1 MQKMPNGSPARAS
14 FLAAAELF
22 RQGKVREAITQYRT
36 ALRFEGDAY
45 ERAKAYLELARIY
58 RISVRMKNA
67 RLELMRGFEALGLN
81 WPCNS
86 WASLASSC
94 VNPDPMPKPHPD
106 FDRQAR
112 DTKIRF
118 VAELYE
124 EVGLS
129 AYYLRHVPT
138 LLQSIIRVKDICREL
153 GPSRALLNWYG
164 GAACVSSLMGFRKM
178 SLRLIHRCHEVSTRL
193 PDRADIGKA
202 LVWKA
207 LLYDYH
213 GLPVRSAELFE
224 ECLSHYGADLYPFDL
239 RLAAVTLSINYLSRG
254 YYEKALGALTRLT
267 ELYPYFRTQ
276 DADDWSFDS
285 AAWYTLA
292 PKVMLGQMEDVDRM
306 AHAFRSI
313 LTVDKDEKWLLTQFL
328 GHLLIA
334 GRQTGMESSKAEDL
348 ISRFEILGMSARRTH
363 LETSFYWIA
372 AAYIRFDF
380 ALNDKGALR
389 RFRASL
395 KTLGQTPDHPTSRA
409 HYEVLKAGLAWLDG
423 RERSYTKWSEKAAEK
438 ARLHDNRWA
447 FTELSR
453 LQSRIKEAGGF
464 P

>member
-1 MQKMPNGSPARAS
+1 MT
-14 FLAAAELF
+14 AAELF
-22 RQGKVREAITQYRT
+22 RQGKVPLAISQYRK
-36 ALRFEGDAY
+36 ALRVEADFF

-67 RLELMRGFEALGLN
+67 RLELMRSFEAAGLK
-81 WPCNS
+81 WPSNS
-86 WASLASSC
+86 WVSLAASC
-94 VNPDPMPKPHPD
+94 IHPDPMNEPHRD
-106 FDRQAR
+106 FERQPR
-112 DTKIRF
+112 ETKIRI

-129 AYYLRHVPT
+129 AYYLRHIPL
-138 LLQSIIRVKDICREL
+138 LLQSIIRVKGICHEL

-164 GAACVSSLMGFRKM
+164 GAACVWSLIGFRKK
-178 SLRLIHRCHEVSTRL
+178 SLRLIHLCHEVAIQLSSRT
-193 PDRADIGKA
+193 DMGKA

-224 ECLSHYGADLYPFDL
+224 ECLKEYGADLYPFDL

-254 YYEKALGALTRLT
+254 HYENALRALRRLN
-267 ELYPYFRTQ
+267 EPYPYFRTQ

-292 PKVMLGQMEDVDRM
+292 PKVMLGQMEDIDKM

-313 LTVDKDEKWLLTQFL
+313 LSVDKDEKWLLTQFL
-328 GHLLIA
+328 GHLLIV
-334 GRQTGMESSKAEDL
+334 GRQTGMEAGKAEDL
-348 ISRFEILGMSARRTH
+348 IRRFEVLGMSARRSH

-380 ALNDKGALR
+380 AVNDRGALP

-395 KTLGQTPDHPTSRA
+395 KMLGQTPEHPTSRA
-409 HYEVLKAGLAWLDG
+409 HYLVLKAGLAWLG
-423 RERSYTKWSEKAAEK
+423 GHEPGYMKWSAKAADT
-438 ARLHDNRWA
+438 ARLHGNSWVLV
-447 FTELSR
+447 ELGE
-453 LQSRIKEAGGF
+453 LQSRVQAAGGF
-464 P
+464 H